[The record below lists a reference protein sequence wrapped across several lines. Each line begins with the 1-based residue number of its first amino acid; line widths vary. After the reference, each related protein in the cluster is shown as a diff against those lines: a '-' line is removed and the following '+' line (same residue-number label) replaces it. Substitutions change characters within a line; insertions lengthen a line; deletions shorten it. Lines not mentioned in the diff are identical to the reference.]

1 MKGDRMSDGIMIDE
15 NNVIYD
21 GMKMSVEQKPRGR
34 RNMVMNVNGRKIRVT
49 QNQFVLMYTYFSLL
63 YKQYSEE
70 RRNVYGN

>member
-1 MKGDRMSDGIMIDE
+1 MSDGIMIDE